1 MAIPMASS
9 SLHTLSSLSPLSQSN
24 LFHPPLSLPLTFSP
38 LTPRPLFNSSI
49 SRATPRLK
57 HGQIQCSASK
67 KGAPPE
73 VDPKTGVSV
82 YKPKSYEVLVTDA
95 AISLAYALDDGK
107 TRLEI
112 DFPPLPS
119 SYSSYKGSSDEF
131 IDANIQ
137 LALAVARKLKERKET
152 RACIVFPDKPEKRRA
167 SELFKSA
174 FDLIDGISIGS
185 LDDVPSGPVNTFF
198 RSIRNTLDFDFEDE
212 NEGRW
217 QSNEPPSLYIFINCS
232 TRELSS
238 IEKYVGKVPNKE
250 QVDALSKELR
260 SRATVPDHVYK
271 AIDALPVLAH
281 PMTQFAMGVM
291 ALQVQSEFQKAY
303 EKGIHKSKYWQPTY
317 EDSLSLIA
325 QLPIVAAYVYR
336 RIYKNGQV
344 IPKDDSLDYGGNFA
358 HMLGFDSPDMQE
370 LMRLY
375 VTIHTDHEGGNVSAH
390 TGHLVASALSD
401 PYLSFAAALNG
412 LAGPLHG
419 LANQEVLLWIKSV
432 VEECGENITTD
443 QLKDYVWKTLNSG
456 KVVPGFGH
464 GVLRNTDP
472 RYLCQREFALKHAH
486 HMNITFAEARR
497 VASQYQRE
505 EKFATSTPALLFNL
519 ELDTLRS
526 DLGLLGFPTKD
537 LHYRFLSQFT
547 PVFYIRTRE
556 YSKTVAVAPFVLNYS
571 GALFRQYPG
580 PWQVMLKQADG
591 SYACVAESA
600 TRFTLGETK
609 EELLRVLGL
618 QEEQGSSLEF
628 LRRGY
633 KSATWWEEDVDLELS
648 SAWRS

>member
-24 LFHPPLSLPLTFSP
+24 LFHPPLSLPLIFSP

-67 KGAPPE
+67 KEAPPE

-107 TRLEI
+107 TSLEI

-238 IEKYVGKVPNKE
+238 IEKYV
-250 QVDALSKELR
+250 
-260 SRATVPDHVYK
+260 
-271 AIDALPVLAH
+271 
-281 PMTQFAMGVM
+281 
-291 ALQVQSEFQKAY
+291 
-303 EKGIHKSKYWQPTY
+303 
-317 EDSLSLIA
+317 
-325 QLPIVAAYVYR
+325 
-336 RIYKNGQV
+336 
-344 IPKDDSLDYGGNFA
+344 
-358 HMLGFDSPDMQE
+358 
-370 LMRLY
+370 
-375 VTIHTDHEGGNVSAH
+375 
-390 TGHLVASALSD
+390 
-401 PYLSFAAALNG
+401 
-412 LAGPLHG
+412 
-419 LANQEVLLWIKSV
+419 
-432 VEECGENITTD
+432 
-443 QLKDYVWKTLNSG
+443 
-456 KVVPGFGH
+456 
-464 GVLRNTDP
+464 
-472 RYLCQREFALKHAH
+472 
-486 HMNITFAEARR
+486 
-497 VASQYQRE
+497 